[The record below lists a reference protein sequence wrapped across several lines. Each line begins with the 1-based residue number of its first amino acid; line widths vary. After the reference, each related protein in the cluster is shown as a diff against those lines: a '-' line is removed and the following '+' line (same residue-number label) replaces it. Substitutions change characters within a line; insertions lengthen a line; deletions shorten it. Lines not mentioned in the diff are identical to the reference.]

1 MLTGESGETG
11 KDGPCASRE
20 SRFSQLSRGGHP
32 FATNCHE
39 SGSLLTAPQKIAD
52 FCQQFLFVG
61 RRWRSRRRRSCF
73 FFQPIHLFDQHEDDE
88 GNDAKVRDALQKDP
102 VIKRRG
108 GGRFRRHQGW
118 CGVLDIL
125 MKRLEKSTLPISGPR
140 GGMRTSLTSDET
152 ILPKAPPMITPIA
165 MSRTLPLMAP
175 PPSTLSAFCP
185 LSQAAKQSGFMLRQ
199 AQHERITPAYS
210 MSAPF
215 ALRLSMDE
223 RRVFRSLLE
232 WGLGMID
239 NSRDGH
245 ALYGL
250 GPPVSGLSSVET
262 ECGMQGAHGQFEILF
277 VNHAGDFDLRGADHH
292 DIDALARE
300 HFEHFRRDS

>member
-1 MLTGESGETG
+1 M
-11 KDGPCASRE
+11 KRE
-20 SRFSQLSRGGHP
+20 GQDAQLDSYQPRLSRP
-32 FATNCHE
+32 SRANRASTVAADVFVYATRLVSVLE
-39 SGSLLTAPQKIAD
+39 RVAD
-52 FCQQFLFVG
+52 LHQQFLLVG

-125 MKRLEKSTLPISGPR
+125 MKRLGKSTLPISGPR

-175 PPSTLSAFCP
+175 PLNSFSIMPPLAGCETIGFHASASSARTDNASIFN
-185 LSQAAKQSGFMLRQ
+185 
-199 AQHERITPAYS
+199 ERTVRPE
-210 MSAPF
+210 
-215 ALRLSMDE
+215 ALE
-223 RRVFRSLLE
+223 
-232 WGLGMID
+232 G
-239 NSRDGH
+239 
-245 ALYGL
+245 
-250 GPPVSGLSSVET
+250 
-262 ECGMQGAHGQFEILF
+262 
-277 VNHAGDFDLRGADHH
+277 
-292 DIDALARE
+292 
-300 HFEHFRRDS
+300 